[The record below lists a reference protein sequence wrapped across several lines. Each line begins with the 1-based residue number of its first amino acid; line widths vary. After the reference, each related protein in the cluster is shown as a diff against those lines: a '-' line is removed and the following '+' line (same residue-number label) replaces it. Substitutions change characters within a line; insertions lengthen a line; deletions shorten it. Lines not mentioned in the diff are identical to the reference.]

1 MRAGRGVAQQGEV
14 LVRPALAE
22 HAREIDP
29 GRAAQVAG
37 IGYQP
42 MAAEMPG
49 EDLLAGR
56 NRLLAVHVAEAPRR
70 PSLLAAFDDEGRGLG
85 LELVG
90 VRPHPAVLGLLED
103 EGEGVVELLPGAEPD
118 ELAFAH

>member
-1 MRAGRGVAQQGEV
+1 
-14 LVRPALAE
+14 
-22 HAREIDP
+22 
-29 GRAAQVAG
+29 
-37 IGYQP
+37 

-118 ELAFAH
+118 ELAFAHVDVGLEDFCAAPAAVA